1 MDTEKKTKSDETIED
16 SKADETSTPTTDE
29 RLALIEKEL
38 KEAKSLAEVDYVA
51 VVDPETLRKIKR
63 IGKEVL
69 VAVAVKIGEIRLI
82 DNLKIA

>member
-1 MDTEKKTKSDETIED
+1 
-16 SKADETSTPTTDE
+16 
-29 RLALIEKEL
+29 
-38 KEAKSLAEVDYVA
+38 VA
-51 VVDPETLRKIKR
+51 VVDPETLRKIER